1 MPLTSSSPTLRRLR
15 RNRRSSRSESLPC
28 VRKMDVCGG
37 GGRFARR
44 LHSKWSIVQV
54 QDVQIKGSSPDTD
67 QVQTAGNALLDND
80 LNWPM
85 HHLPIKEEQQKTLET
100 TKSNFT
106 VWLTGWR
113 GKKTNAAALQMLFT
127 QCKSNSIDEKANHF
141 KWVNLIANYWNANQT
156 QSAVCGCFTDLIL
169 PAESEIQECCL
180 ALWNFPQAS
189 SSHRFF
195 LS

>member
-1 MPLTSSSPTLRRLR
+1 MPLTSSSPTLRRPR

-37 GGRFARR
+37 GGWFARR

-67 QVQTAGNALLDND
+67 QVQTAGNALLGND

-85 HHLPIKEEQQKTLET
+85 HHLPIKEEQQKTLEQPNQILQFDS
-100 TKSNFT
+100 KAE
-106 VWLTGWR
+106 

-127 QCKSNSIDEKANHF
+127 QCKSNSIDEKPNHF

-169 PAESEIQECCL
+169 AAESEIQECCL